1 MTVLAELHPCVA
13 NHHFLS
19 QQQEDGSL
27 AFSHQLVA
35 GKVTTAPLQ
44 MGKQLSIVF
53 ESIG

>member
-19 QQQEDGSL
+19 QQQEDGSQ

-35 GKVTTAPLQ
+35 GKVTTAMVCWHLF
-44 MGKQLSIVF
+44 K
-53 ESIG
+53 